1 MESEQI
7 RACVPDALV
16 SALYGHLMEDRPWDG
31 VLRQLMAHTDSAV
44 AGLRICLKGARQ
56 HEMLVECWA
65 EDAATDRAEAQ
76 GGLAPLQAV
85 LAMRQPVAWDRPLPP
100 ACKGAANRS
109 AMPSLAMLIDAHEE
123 VEYVLELARPSG
135 AVPFGEADVEL
146 LRIMGGHFYNAL
158 RLRRAVA
165 QAEVVNS
172 FHAETL
178 DRLGIGAI
186 LVDCRD
192 SFKPLNATART
203 MLEAGEG
210 LHIAHGRLRARDPG
224 NDRQFQAMV
233 KEALAVRENSPFRA
247 MPIRT
252 GESERDINLLVG
264 GRRKAGEVSGHQQS
278 CALVFLKRSSSS
290 AVVDI
295 KVLQELFS
303 FTRTEARLVSGLV
316 NGKSLEEI
324 EVELNI
330 RHNTA
335 RSHLRSIYD
344 KAEVAGQSGLVQVL
358 ANSLAPLA
366 QSPTRQ

>member
-1 MESEQI
+1 MEQI
-7 RACVPDALV
+7 SGYVPDELV
-16 SALYGHLMEDRPWDG
+16 SALYGHLLTDRPWDSP
-31 VLRQLMAHTDSAV
+31 LRQIIAHTGSAV

-65 EDAATDRAEAQ
+65 DGADIERTELQ
-76 GGLAPLQAV
+76 GVLAPLPT
-85 LAMRQPVAWDRPLPP
+85 LAMRQPVAWCRSLPP
-100 ACKGAANRS
+100 ARKGAADRP
-109 AMPSLAMLIDAHEE
+109 AMPSLAMLIDAHDE

-135 AVPFGEADVEL
+135 AHPYEESAVEL
-146 LRIMGGHFYNAL
+146 VRSMGGHFYNAL
-158 RLRRAVA
+158 RLRRTVV

-192 SFKPLNATART
+192 SFRILNDTARN
-203 MLEAGEG
+203 MLGAGEG
-210 LHIAHGRLRARDPG
+210 LRIMHGRLRARDPG
-224 NDRQFQAMV
+224 DDRQFQTMV
-233 KEALAVRENSPFRA
+233 REALAVRENSPFRA
-247 MPIRT
+247 MPIRMDN
-252 GESERDINLLVG
+252 SERDINLLVG
-264 GRRKAGEVSGHQQS
+264 GRRKAGEVSGNQQS

-303 FTRTEARLVSGLV
+303 LTRTEARLVSGLL

-324 EVELNI
+324 ETELNI

-344 KAEVAGQSGLVQVL
+344 KVEVAGQSGLVQVL

-366 QSPTRQ
+366 QSTTRQ

>member
-1 MESEQI
+1 MEQSSGY
-7 RACVPDALV
+7 VPDALV
-16 SALYGHLMEDRPWDG
+16 SALYGHLMTDRPWDSA
-31 VLRQLMAHTDSAV
+31 LQQLMAHTNAAI
-44 AGLRICLKGARQ
+44 AGLRICLNGARK
-56 HEMLVECWA
+56 HELLVECR
-65 EDAATDRAEAQ
+65 TDGAEAALHE
-76 GGLAPLQAV
+76 GLALVQAK
-85 LAMRQPVAWDRPLPP
+85 LEMRQPVAWERSIP
-100 ACKGAANRS
+100 APRSGAAAPPS
-109 AMPSLAMLIDAHEE
+109 IPSLAMLIDAHDE

-135 AVPFGEADVEL
+135 AEPFGEADVAL
-146 LRIMGGHFYNAL
+146 LRRMGGHFCNAL
-158 RLRRAVA
+158 QLRRTIA

-178 DRLGIGAI
+178 DRLGIGAL

-203 MLEAGEG
+203 MLDAGEG
-210 LHIAHGRLRARDPG
+210 LRVAHGRLRARDPG

-247 MPIRT
+247 MPIKM
-252 GESERDINLLVG
+252 GDSDRDISLLVC
-264 GRRKAGEVSGHQQS
+264 GRRKAGEVSGHQQT
-278 CALVFLKRSSSS
+278 CALIFLKRSSSS

-303 FTRTEARLVSGLV
+303 FTRTEARLVSGLL

-324 EVELNI
+324 EAELNI

-366 QSPTRQ
+366 QSTTRQ